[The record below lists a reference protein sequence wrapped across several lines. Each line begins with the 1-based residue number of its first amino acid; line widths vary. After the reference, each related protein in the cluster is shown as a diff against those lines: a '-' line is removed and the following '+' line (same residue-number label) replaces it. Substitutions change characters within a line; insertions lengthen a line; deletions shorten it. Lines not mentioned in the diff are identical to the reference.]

1 MPPLLTMCNVF
12 LDISVAFSAVF
23 VHMHCYCI
31 RPSCNQNMYN
41 AGVSPEAL
49 QQGRNEGQR
58 EAVRENGTTLF
69 AMPIKHKKKAETKKL
84 WREKRDRESEKS
96 KQLKKNLRYK

>member
-12 LDISVAFSAVF
+12 LDISVAFSTDF

-31 RPSCNQNMYN
+31 RPSCNQTMYN

-49 QQGRNEGQR
+49 QQVKNEGQR
-58 EAVRENGTTLF
+58 ERQYKAPLF
-69 AMPIKHKKKAETKKL
+69 AMPIKNVKMAESKYCGGKK
-84 WREKRDRESEKS
+84 REREPE
-96 KQLKKNLRYK
+96 